1 MKKRILIVGTGDTK
15 SEELLFMK
23 HCISEQG
30 GIPIVMDVGVL
41 SGPSFEV
48 EYSRHDVAKAA
59 NTSNQSIIDLGDE
72 NKAMTKTAEGAVN
85 LSVKLYEDGEIDGVL
100 MLGGTMGTDLSLDV
114 ANALPFGFP
123 KFIISTISFSHLIP
137 PERLSP
143 DLMMILWSGGLYG
156 LNSICK
162 ASLSQACGAVLGA
175 TKSVEPPTYDK
186 PVIGMSSLGSSALK
200 YMKFLKPELEKRGF
214 ELAVFHTTGQGGRAL
229 ENLALQ
235 KKFVCVMDFSLQ
247 EVANEMKGSIVTS
260 GADRMENA
268 GKMGIPLMV
277 APGAIDLIDTPT
289 WKALTDDLSNRE
301 YHAHNRLIAS
311 VTMHPDERR
320 EMAHLISQKMKMA
333 KGETAFFLPLSGIEE
348 WDRKGNPL
356 HDAEGH
362 AAFCD
367 EIKKVLPS
375 EVHFVELDAHINDQA
390 FSDAVLNLFDEWL
403 DKGIISKEKIRK
415 NA

>member
-1 MKKRILIVGTGDTK
+1 MKKTILIVGTGDTK

-23 HCISEQG
+23 QCIFEQG
-30 GIPIVMDVGVL
+30 GEAVVMDVGVL
-41 SGPSFEV
+41 GEPDFEV
-48 EYSRHDVAKAA
+48 DYSRHDVAVAA
-59 NTSNQSIIDLGDE
+59 NTTNQAIIDL
-72 NKAMTKTAEGAVN
+72 
-85 LSVKLYEDGEIDGVL
+85 
-100 MLGGTMGTDLSLDV
+100 
-114 ANALPFGFP
+114 GFP

-175 TKSVEPPTYDK
+175 ANAVQIPKFDK
-186 PVIGMSSLGSSALK
+186 PVVGMTSLGSSALK
-200 YMKFLKPELEKRGF
+200 YMKLLKSELEKRGY

-229 ENLALQ
+229 ENLSKQ

-289 WKALTDDLSNRE
+289 WKDLTEDLQNRE

-311 VTMHPDERR
+311 VTMHAEERR
-320 EMAHLISQKMKMA
+320 QMAQLISKKLAMA
-333 KGETAFFLPLSGIEE
+333 KGKTAFFLPLQGIEE

-362 AAFCD
+362 LAFCE
-367 EIKKVLPS
+367 EIKNCIPAVVQFI
-375 EVHFVELDAHINDQA
+375 EIDAHINDQA
-390 FSDAVLNLFDEWL
+390 FADAVVKLFDEWVKAGIVE
-403 DKGIISKEKIRK
+403 KGKMET